1 LIEIRDLRFSYGKGY
16 VLRDINLEIHGGKLV
31 FLLGPNGAGKST
43 LLKCLAGILPYEGS
57 IKLYDRELR
66 EIPRQEL
73 SKLVGYI
80 PQMTEIAYLTVFD
93 VVLTGRRP
101 HFDWGPSK
109 KDLEV
114 VWEVLRSLNIDHLAF
129 RNLSEL
135 SGGELQL
142 AMIAR
147 ALAQEPKIMLL
158 DEPTSNLDLK
168 NQVLVL
174 RKVREI
180 IESGMVSIAIIST
193 HDVNL
198 AASYADEIVLLKEG
212 SIKSFGPVS
221 EVLREDVISEAYGI
235 KVSTF
240 NVDGKMFISVE

>member
-1 LIEIRDLRFSYGKGY
+1 MIEIRDLRFSYGEKY
-16 VLRDINLEIHGGKLV
+16 VLRGINLEIREGRLV

-57 IKLYDRELR
+57 IKLYGRELR
-66 EIPRQEL
+66 EMSRHEL

-80 PQMTEIAYLTVFD
+80 PQMTEVAYLTVFD

-109 KDLEV
+109 NDLEV
-114 VWEVLRSLNIDHLAF
+114 VWEVLESLGIDHLAF
-129 RNLSEL
+129 RSLNEL

-168 NQVLVL
+168 NQILVL

-180 IESGMVSIAIIST
+180 IESGMASMAIIST

-212 SIKSFGPVS
+212 SVESFGLVN
-221 EVLREDVISEAYGI
+221 EVLREDIISDVYGI
-235 KVSTF
+235 KVRAF
-240 NVDGKMFISVE
+240 KADGKIFISTE